1 MSNEIDILNEMNSV
15 DLSKVETGFPLL
27 ASGVVKTNI
36 VKCEMRRD
44 VEKKGDSAKPYCYV
58 EYTLSQPWKTSGHDG
73 PVKEIAPGGR
83 GATFNERVYIGK
95 YNDKNTGEEK
105 WYGLDRV
112 LLLREA
118 VFGRKIN
125 PGEQFNPTELIGQE
139 VQVRLK
145 FEPAPVNKDTKE
157 VYGPRTSVD
166 GYVKKKA

>member
-1 MSNEIDILNEMNSV
+1 MSNEIDILNEMNAV

-27 ASGVVKTNI
+27 ASGVVPANI
-36 VKCEMRRD
+36 VKCEMKRD
-44 VEKKGDSAKPYCYV
+44 VEKKGDAAKPYCYI
-58 EYTLSQPWKTSGHDG
+58 EYTLAQPWKTCGHDG
-73 PVKEIAPGGR
+73 PVTTIEVGKR
-83 GATFNERVYIGK
+83 GSKFNERVYIGK
-95 YNDKNTGEEK
+95 YNDKETGEEK
-105 WYGLDRV
+105 WYGMDRL

-125 PGEQFNPTELIGQE
+125 PGEQFVPTELIGQS